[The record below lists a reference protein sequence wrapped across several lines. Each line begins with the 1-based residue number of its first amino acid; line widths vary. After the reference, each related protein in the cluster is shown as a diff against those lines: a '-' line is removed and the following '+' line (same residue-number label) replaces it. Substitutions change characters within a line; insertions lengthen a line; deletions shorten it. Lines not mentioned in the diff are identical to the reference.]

1 MRVTRVGNKLNVPF
15 GPGGNFLVQLDV
27 PLTATDRGSKAE
39 YAEAS
44 KWARDAAAALFNA
57 AAREGTYYDLT
68 RHDLA
73 SLLLAAVLK
82 G

>member
-1 MRVTRVGNKLNVPF
+1 MNITRVGNKLNVPF
-15 GPGGNFLVQLDV
+15 GPGGNFIVQLDV

-39 YAEAS
+39 HAEAS
-44 KWARDAAAALFNA
+44 KWARDTAAALFDSA
-57 AAREGTYYDLT
+57 VAKGAHYDLT

-73 SLLLAAVLK
+73 TLLLSAVLK